1 MNDMAGLHNLFQRYY
16 TKFSNDNYEWVHF
29 LHDHFKRIRLKA
41 TYIEIN
47 PYQMHE
53 MHYRLND
60 FLAEYNIPQEAD
72 WIVLLINQL
81 QSEKD
86 FKNLTWIYLPDM
98 TDIEELR
105 EEFDTVDAH
114 ARSIRNKQ
122 Y

>member
-1 MNDMAGLHNLFQRYY
+1 MAGLHNLFQRYY

-47 PYQMHE
+47 SYQMHE